1 LKYYFVVDK
10 STDLIQAIV
19 QRNVQV
25 SSDKKVVEASGVMM
39 SFYFRLAETADDVTL
54 ADVMAL
60 VR

>member
-1 LKYYFVVDK
+1 MKYYFVVDK
-10 STDLIQAIV
+10 STDLIQTVV

-25 SSDKKVVEASGVMM
+25 SSDKRVIEASGVMM
-39 SFYFRLAETADDVTL
+39 SFYFKLVETADDVTL